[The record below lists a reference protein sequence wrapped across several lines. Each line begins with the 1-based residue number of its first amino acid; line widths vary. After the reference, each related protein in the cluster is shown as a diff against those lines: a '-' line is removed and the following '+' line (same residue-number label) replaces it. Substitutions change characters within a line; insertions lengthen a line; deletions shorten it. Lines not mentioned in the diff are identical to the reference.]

1 MSAHFGER
9 LGLILQ
15 ERGIRPSKIT
25 RDLGISRQSLY
36 NWLGGRNI
44 SAMNVGRLAD
54 YLGVDRLWL
63 IEGVGSSNGMHD
75 GEGVYGT
82 QARALI
88 ENVVNNEIR
97 LKLATRAA
105 GLAIWEYDV
114 FRDRLS
120 WAGESYPLC
129 QINLISA
136 YPDLNSFIDALAE
149 PDRESFSKRLKLQLH
164 EGGQGF
170 EELTIHLPDGC
181 VRNIAIWLTTN
192 EDAAGRPQGVTGA
205 IQDITDRVQGQK
217 ALTESEAQL
226 KLITDS
232 LPALI
237 AYVDSEQ
244 RYRFTNKE
252 HERWYPPDA
261 ELCGKCVV
269 EVMTEED
276 YKAISPYI
284 DRALNGERV
293 HYETALPC
301 HDGSSRHV
309 QVTYIPDND
318 GEGSVRG
325 FFSLGHDISEQ
336 KRREEATSA
345 REAQLRKAQEIAVL
359 GKWELDVE
367 SRHCALS
374 SSAMEIFGFSEGGDH
389 SPDLMYNQ
397 IHPEDRDCWEQSFN
411 AAISG
416 LEDYD
421 VHYRIVKPHGDIR
434 HISAKAELVRDNN
447 GRPTSMFGI
456 VQDVTEQQRRER
468 KLGRLNRTYE
478 MLSRCNKSL
487 IRAQSEEQLLNEFC
501 DHIVATGGY
510 RVAWVG
516 CAKDDEEKTV
526 EPVAVAGD
534 SIGYVRKA
542 QLTWADTPRGQGPGG
557 RAIRTGK
564 PVIIRDVRTDE
575 LFQPWC
581 EVAFAQGYR
590 SVTAFPLTANGNAC
604 GALFIYAE
612 DTDAF
617 DSEEVQLLENLA
629 EDLSYGVHALRA
641 RRRRDEAEA
650 ELEESEQRFKDF
662 AASASDWFWES
673 DPDRRFTFLSDHF
686 ADSTGVSPELI
697 IGKRCEE
704 LTAFD
709 PNDAN
714 WSRHLQGLEE
724 RRPFK
729 NFQFWHFA
737 EDGRRICSRMSGIPI
752 FDDKGGFLGYRG
764 TAADVT
770 TQVNTDEELRLAAA
784 VFESTLEGVMVVTVD
799 GTILAVNKAFT
810 TITGYKED
818 EALGQKPSMLRSE
831 RHDSAFYATMWSA
844 IHKDG
849 HWSGEVWNRRKN
861 GEVYPEWLNISSVKG
876 EQGEVNRYVAVFSDI
891 TAMKQSEERLFHLAH
906 HDPLTNLPNR
916 LMFSVLLEHSLERV
930 ERIGEQI
937 AVLFLDLDLFK
948 NINDSFG
955 HPTGDLLLQRVAK
968 RLAATIRKEDTV
980 ARLGGD
986 EFILL
991 LEQVGDMQTAATIAE
1006 KLLHDLRQP
1015 FHINGQELYVAA
1027 SVGISIS
1034 PNDGTDGDMLIKNA
1048 DAAMYRAKDRGR
1060 GSYCFYTEELTVSAM
1075 ERVVL
1080 ERGLRQALEQN
1091 QLVVYYQPQ
1100 YSLLSGKLVG
1110 AEALVRW
1117 QHPEKGL
1124 IHPDNF
1130 IPAAEACGLILPLG
1144 DWVLRESSRQMS
1156 HWLQEG
1162 LDIERISVNVSGQQV
1177 ERSDLV
1183 SIVREILEETGL
1195 QPQHLELEITES
1207 CIMREAESAIKS
1219 LAELKMMGVHLAVD
1233 DFGTGYSSLSYLK
1246 QLPIHKLKIDRSFI
1260 KDIPEDPN
1268 DEAISRAILAL
1279 GHSLQLEIVAEG
1291 VETKVQEGF
1300 LKEGGC
1306 DEVQGYLYSRPL
1318 PAKEFEALIK
1328 AVSSAH

>member
-9 LGLILQ
+9 LGLTLR

-44 SAMNVGRLAD
+44 SATNVGRLVD

-63 IEGVGSSNGMHD
+63 TEGVGSPSGEHNG
-75 GEGVYGT
+75 GGVYGT
-82 QARALI
+82 HARALI

-105 GLAIWEYDV
+105 GLAIWEYDI
-114 FRDRLS
+114 FRDILS
-120 WAGESYPLC
+120 WASESNPLC
-129 QINLISA
+129 QINLTSA
-136 YPDLNSFIDALAE
+136 YPDLNVFIDALAE
-149 PDRESFSKRLKLQLH
+149 PDRERFSKRLKLQLH

-192 EDAAGRPQGVTGA
+192 KDAAGRPQGVTGA
-205 IQDITDRVQGQK
+205 IQDITDRVQSQK
-217 ALTESEAQL
+217 VLTES
-226 KLITDS
+226 
-232 LPALI
+232 
-237 AYVDSEQ
+237 
-244 RYRFTNKE
+244 
-252 HERWYPPDA
+252 
-261 ELCGKCVV
+261 
-269 EVMTEED
+269 
-276 YKAISPYI
+276 
-284 DRALNGERV
+284 
-293 HYETALPC
+293 
-301 HDGSSRHV
+301 
-309 QVTYIPDND
+309 
-318 GEGSVRG
+318 
-325 FFSLGHDISEQ
+325 
-336 KRREEATSA
+336 
-345 REAQLRKAQEIAVL
+345 EAQLRKAQEIAVL

-367 SRHCALS
+367 SRHCALCN
-374 SSAMEIFGFSEGGDH
+374 SAMEIFGFSEGGDH

-397 IHPEDRDCWEQSFN
+397 IHPEDRSRWEQSFN
-411 AAISG
+411 AATSG

-434 HISAKAELVRDNN
+434 YISAKAELVRDSK
-447 GRPTSMFGI
+447 GKPTSMFGI
-456 VQDVTEQQRRER
+456 VQDVTEQQRRENR
-468 KLGRLNRTYE
+468 LRRLNRTYE

-510 RVAWVG
+510 RMAWVG
-516 CAKDDEEKTV
+516 CARSDEEKTV

-534 SIGYVRKA
+534 STDYVCKA

-564 PVIIRDVRTDE
+564 SVIIRDVRTDE
-575 LFQPWC
+575 LFQPWR
-581 EVAFAQGYR
+581 EAAIEQGYR

-604 GALFIYAE
+604 GALLIYAE
-612 DTDAF
+612 DSDAF

-641 RRRRDEAEA
+641 RRRRNEAEA

-673 DPDRRFTFLSDHF
+673 GPDLRFTFLSEHF
-686 ADSTGVSPELI
+686 SDSTGVSPELI

-709 PNDAN
+709 PNDAD
-714 WSRHLQGLEE
+714 WSRHLQELKE

-729 NFQFWHFA
+729 DFQFWHLT
-737 EDGRRICSRMSGIPI
+737 EDERRICSRMSGIPI
-752 FDDKGGFLGYRG
+752 FDGKGVFLGYRG

-770 TQVNTDEELRLAAA
+770 TQVNAQEELRLAAA
-784 VFESTLEGVMVVTVD
+784 VFESTTEGVMVVTVD

-810 TITGYKED
+810 TITGYNED
-818 EALGQKPSMLRSE
+818 EALGQKPSLLRSE
-831 RHDSAFYATMWSA
+831 RHDSAFYTTMWSA
-844 IHKDG
+844 IHKEG

-876 EQGEVNRYVAVFSDI
+876 EQGEVTRYVAVFSDI
-891 TAMKQSEERLFHLAH
+891 TAIKQSEERLFHLAH

-916 LMFSVLLEHSLERV
+916 LMFNVLLEHSLERV

-991 LEQVGDMQTAATIAE
+991 LEQVGNMQTAAAIAE
-1006 KLLHDLRQP
+1006 KLLHDLRLP

-1027 SVGISIS
+1027 SIGISIS

-1080 ERGLRQALEQN
+1080 ERELRQALEQN

-1156 HWLQEG
+1156 RWLREG
-1162 LDIERISVNVSGQQV
+1162 VDIERISVNVSGKQV

-1183 SIVREILEETGL
+1183 SIVREILDQTGL

-1219 LAELKMMGVHLAVD
+1219 LAELKMMGVRLAVD

-1260 KDIPEDPN
+1260 KDIPDDSN

-1279 GHSLQLEIVAEG
+1279 GHSLQLEIIAEG
-1291 VETKVQEGF
+1291 VETKVQEAF
-1300 LKEGGC
+1300 LKEEGC

-1328 AVSSAH
+1328 AASSAH